1 MKRLV
6 MIATLC
12 ALPLFGDA
20 VSNTAL
26 AGESYVLANMCTQ
39 RMGPFTSQSAA
50 QVQQQAYQAQGYN
63 TSGIWGEG
71 GVVSSW
77 ANRRYFFN
85 VFYSC

>member
-1 MKRLV
+1 MTRLI

-20 VSNTAL
+20 VSNPAL
-26 AGESYVLANMCTQ
+26 ASEGYVLAKMCTQ
-39 RMGPFTSQSAA
+39 RMGPFTSQYAA
-50 QVQQQAYQAQGYN
+50 QVQQQAYQTQGYN

-77 ANRRYFFN
+77 TNRRYYFN